1 MTIVAQEWL
10 IEILKGAGKFFLHP
24 VFYYLY
30 FLAAILGVSRVKRE
44 RGNFHVRAENAYFEL
59 RQLLPLGLLI
69 GLILS
74 LVSIA
79 AGLVI
84 PMETIVFTAA
94 LTILW
99 SFTTKIRWMAPAYT
113 LGFAFFVTIF
123 ALEQKWPLPSFLTS
137 ISDAES
143 TIFPA
148 IAVLLALLLIGEGI
162 LIFKNGRK
170 GTSPKLIKSKRGQR
184 VGVHEVKRLWAI
196 PLFLVI
202 PGDVLKSPFEWW
214 PVFSIA
220 GQTYSI
226 LLVPFAIGF
235 FQQIQ
240 GSLPMNAIKATGK
253 RVICLGAII
262 LLLSIAGYWSPLASI
277 AVVTI
282 AIVGREM
289 ITLRQRMADDNRPFF
304 FSKRNHGVMVLG
316 IIPQSPASLM
326 GLKVGEIITKV
337 NGIHVHDKIGFYEA
351 LLKNRAHC
359 KLEVLDTNDQ
369 IRFAQRALYE
379 GDHHELGILFVQ
391 EERKRGSEAV

>member
-1 MTIVAQEWL
+1 MVAQEWL
-10 IEILKGAGKFFLHP
+10 IEIVKGAGKFFLHP
-24 VFYYLY
+24 VFYYLF

-44 RGNFHVRAENAYFEL
+44 RDNFHVRAENAYFEL

-69 GLILS
+69 GLVLS
-74 LVSIA
+74 LISIA

-84 PMETIVFTAA
+84 PLETIVFTAV
-94 LTILW
+94 LTVLW

-113 LGFAFFVTIF
+113 LGFAFFATIF
-123 ALEQKWPLPSFLTS
+123 AVEQKWPLPSFFTS
-137 ISDAES
+137 ISDTKPS
-143 TIFPA
+143 VFPA

-162 LIFKNGRK
+162 LIFKNARK

-184 VGVHEVKRLWAI
+184 VGIHEVKRLWMI

-202 PGDVLKSPFEWW
+202 PGEVLKSPFEWW

-220 GQTYSI
+220 GHSYSI

-240 GSLPMNAIKATGK
+240 GNLPIDAIKATGK
-253 RVICLGAII
+253 KVIWLGSII
-262 LLLSIAGYWSPLASI
+262 LLLSIAGYWSPIASI

-282 AIVGREM
+282 AIVSREI
-289 ITLRQRMADDNRPFF
+289 ITLRQRMADENRPFF

-316 IIPQSPASLM
+316 IIPQSPANLM

-359 KLEVLDTNDQ
+359 KLEVLDTNGQ

-391 EERKRGSEAV
+391 DERNRGSEAV

>member
-1 MTIVAQEWL
+1 MVAQEWL
-10 IEILKGAGKFFLHP
+10 IEIIKGAGKFFLHP
-24 VFYYLY
+24 VFYYLF

-69 GLILS
+69 GLVLS
-74 LVSIA
+74 LISIA

-84 PMETIVFTAA
+84 PLETIVFTGI
-94 LTILW
+94 LTVLW

-113 LGFAFFVTIF
+113 LGFAFFATIF
-123 ALEQKWPLPSFLTS
+123 AVEQKWPLPSFLTS
-137 ISDAES
+137 ISDAKPS
-143 TIFPA
+143 VFPA

-162 LIFKNGRK
+162 LIFKNARK

-184 VGVHEVKRLWAI
+184 VGIHEVKRLWMI

-202 PGDVLKSPFEWW
+202 PGEVLKSPFEWW

-220 GQTYSI
+220 GHSYSI

-240 GSLPMNAIKATGK
+240 GNLPSNAIKATGK
-253 RVICLGAII
+253 KVICLGSVI
-262 LLLSIAGYWSPLASI
+262 LLLSIAGYWSPIASI

-282 AIVGREM
+282 AIVSREI
-289 ITLRQRMADDNRPFF
+289 ITLRQRMADENRPFF

-316 IIPQSPASLM
+316 IIPQSPASSM
-326 GLKVGEIITKV
+326 GLKVGEIVTKV

-359 KLEVLDTNDQ
+359 KLEVLDTNGQ

-391 EERKRGSEAV
+391 EERNRGSEAV

>member
-1 MTIVAQEWL
+1 MVAQEWL
-10 IEILKGAGKFFLHP
+10 IEIVMGAGKFFLHP
-24 VFYYLY
+24 VFYYLF

-74 LVSIA
+74 LISIA

-84 PMETIVFTAA
+84 PLETIVFTGA

-113 LGFAFFVTIF
+113 LGFAFFATIF
-123 ALEQKWPLPSFLTS
+123 AVEQEWSLPSFFTS
-137 ISDAES
+137 ISDAKPS
-143 TIFPA
+143 VFPA

-184 VGVHEVKRLWAI
+184 VGVHEVKRLWMV
-196 PLFLVI
+196 PLLLVV
-202 PGDVLKSPFEWW
+202 PGEVLKSPFEWW

-220 GQTYSI
+220 GHSYSI

-240 GSLPMNAIKATGK
+240 GSLPMEAIKATGK
-253 RVICLGAII
+253 KVIWLGSII
-262 LLLSIAGYWSPLASI
+262 LLFSISGYWSPIASI

-282 AIVGREM
+282 AIVGREI
-289 ITLRQRMADDNRPFF
+289 ITLRQRMADENRPFF

-316 IIPQSPASLM
+316 VIPQSPASLM
-326 GLKVGEIITKV
+326 GLKVGEIVTKV
-337 NGIHVHDKIGFYEA
+337 NGILVHDKIGFYEA

-359 KLEVLDTNDQ
+359 KLEVLDTNGQ

-391 EERKRGSEAV
+391 EERNRGSEAV

>member
-1 MTIVAQEWL
+1 MAQEWL

>member
-1 MTIVAQEWL
+1 MLAQEWL
-10 IEILKGAGKFFLHP
+10 IEFVKGAGKFFLHP
-24 VFYYLY
+24 VFYYLF

-69 GLILS
+69 GLVLS
-74 LVSIA
+74 LITIA

-84 PMETIVFTAA
+84 PLETIVFTAV

-123 ALEQKWPLPSFLTS
+123 AVEQKWPLPSFLTS
-137 ISDAES
+137 ISDAKPAV
-143 TIFPA
+143 FPA

-162 LIFKNGRK
+162 LIFKNARK

-184 VGVHEVKRLWAI
+184 VGVHEVKRLWMI
-196 PLFLVI
+196 PIFLVI
-202 PGDVLKSPFEWW
+202 PGEVLKNPFEWW

-220 GQTYSI
+220 GHSYSI

-240 GSLPMNAIKATGK
+240 GNLPIDALKKTGK
-253 RVICLGAII
+253 KVIWLGTII
-262 LLLSIAGYWSPLASI
+262 LLLSISGYWFPIASI

-282 AIVGREM
+282 AIVGREI
-289 ITLRQRMADDNRPFF
+289 ITLRQRMADENRPFF

-316 IIPQSPASLM
+316 IIPQSPASHM
-326 GLKVGEIITKV
+326 GLKVGEIVTKV
-337 NGIHVHDKIGFYEA
+337 NGIHVHDKNGFYEA

-359 KLEVLDTNDQ
+359 KLEVLDTNGQ

-391 EERKRGSEAV
+391 DERNRGSEAV

>member
-1 MTIVAQEWL
+1 MAQEWL
-10 IEILKGAGKFFLHP
+10 IEIAKGAGKFFLHP
-24 VFYYLY
+24 VFYYLF

-59 RQLLPLGLLI
+59 RQLLPLGLFI
-69 GLILS
+69 GVVLS
-74 LVSIA
+74 LISIA

-84 PMETIVFTAA
+84 PLETIVFTAI

-113 LGFAFFVTIF
+113 LGFAFFATIF
-123 ALEQKWPLPSFLTS
+123 AVEQEWPLPSIFTS
-137 ISDAES
+137 ISDAKPS
-143 TIFPA
+143 VFPA

-162 LIFKNGRK
+162 LIFKNARK

-184 VGVHEVKRLWAI
+184 VGIHEVKRLWMI

-202 PGDVLKSPFEWW
+202 PGEVLKSPFEWW

-220 GQTYSI
+220 GHSYSI

-240 GSLPMNAIKATGK
+240 GNLPSNAIKATGK
-253 RVICLGAII
+253 KVIWLGSII
-262 LLLSIAGYWSPLASI
+262 LLLSIAGYWSPIASI

-282 AIVGREM
+282 AIVSREI
-289 ITLRQRMADDNRPFF
+289 ITLRQRMADENRPFF

-316 IIPQSPASLM
+316 IIPQSPANLM

-359 KLEVLDTNDQ
+359 KLEVLDTNGQ

-391 EERKRGSEAV
+391 EERNRGSEAV

>member
-1 MTIVAQEWL
+1 MAQEWL
-10 IEILKGAGKFFLHP
+10 IEIAKGAGKFFLHP
-24 VFYYLY
+24 VFYYLF

-59 RQLLPLGLLI
+59 RQLLPLGLFI
-69 GLILS
+69 GVVLS
-74 LVSIA
+74 LISIA

-84 PMETIVFTAA
+84 PLETIVFTAI

-113 LGFAFFVTIF
+113 LGFAFFATIF
-123 ALEQKWPLPSFLTS
+123 AVEQEWPLPSIFTS
-137 ISDAES
+137 ISDAKPS
-143 TIFPA
+143 VFPA

-162 LIFKNGRK
+162 LIFKNARK

-184 VGVHEVKRLWAI
+184 VGIHEVKRLWMI

-202 PGDVLKSPFEWW
+202 PGEVLKSPFEWW

-220 GQTYSI
+220 GHSYSI

-240 GSLPMNAIKATGK
+240 GNLPSNAIKATGK
-253 RVICLGAII
+253 KVIWLGSII
-262 LLLSIAGYWSPLASI
+262 LLLSIAGYWSPIASI

-282 AIVGREM
+282 AIVSREI
-289 ITLRQRMADDNRPFF
+289 ITLRQRMADENRPFF

-316 IIPQSPASLM
+316 IIPQSPASSM
-326 GLKVGEIITKV
+326 GLKVGEIVTKV

-359 KLEVLDTNDQ
+359 KLEVLDTNGQ

-391 EERKRGSEAV
+391 EERNRGSEAV

>member
-1 MTIVAQEWL
+1 MVAQEWL
-10 IEILKGAGKFFLHP
+10 IEIAKGAGKFFLHP
-24 VFYYLY
+24 VFYYLF

-59 RQLLPLGLLI
+59 RQLLPLGLFI
-69 GLILS
+69 GVVLS
-74 LVSIA
+74 LISIA

-84 PMETIVFTAA
+84 PLETIVFTAI

-113 LGFAFFVTIF
+113 LGFAFFATIF
-123 ALEQKWPLPSFLTS
+123 AVEQEWPLPSIFTS
-137 ISDAES
+137 ISDAKPS
-143 TIFPA
+143 VFPA

-162 LIFKNGRK
+162 LIFKNARK

-184 VGVHEVKRLWAI
+184 VGIHEVKRLWMI

-202 PGDVLKSPFEWW
+202 PGEVLKSPFEWW

-220 GQTYSI
+220 GHSYSI

-240 GSLPMNAIKATGK
+240 GNLPSNAIKATGK
-253 RVICLGAII
+253 KVIWLGSII
-262 LLLSIAGYWSPLASI
+262 LLLSIAGYWSPIASI

-282 AIVGREM
+282 AIVSREI
-289 ITLRQRMADDNRPFF
+289 ITLRQRMADENRPFF

-316 IIPQSPASLM
+316 IIPQSPASSM
-326 GLKVGEIITKV
+326 GLKVGEIVTKV

-359 KLEVLDTNDQ
+359 KLEVLDTNGQ

-391 EERKRGSEAV
+391 EERNRGSEAV

>member
-1 MTIVAQEWL
+1 VAQEWL

-24 VFYYLY
+24 VFYYLF

-69 GLILS
+69 GLIMS
-74 LVSIA
+74 LISIA

-84 PMETIVFTAA
+84 PMETIAFTAA

-137 ISDAES
+137 MSDAES

-162 LIFKNGRK
+162 LIFKSGRK

-184 VGVHEVKRLWAI
+184 VGVHEVKRLWVI

-240 GSLPMNAIKATGK
+240 GNLPMDAIKATGK
-253 RVICLGAII
+253 KVIWLGVII

-277 AVVTI
+277 VVVTI